1 MKAKKLI
8 AFLLLGMLVLGGI
21 VPAYAEDMP
30 EPDPDP
36 ILTEELAALPAD
48 VVTDPATSTP
58 DLPQEEVSTTT
69 ETVEVLFIE
78 EIIVESVETQEIIVK
93 FKETKIDLERAAG
106 QEESEE
112 LATSEDLA
120 VEEHIEGA
128 NVSVFSTNSTES
140 AETAI
145 ARLEESPLVEYAE
158 PNYIRS
164 FMAISPDDAS
174 FSDQWALKNTGQTY
188 NSVAGTVDADIR
200 ATEAWDLS
208 LGTSTIVAVIDN
220 GFLYDHPDLTESM
233 WDGSECVSDTG
244 AVLGSCVHG
253 YDFADDDLS
262 PAPAATTTS
271 DNTHGTHVAGIIGA
285 QMNNSI
291 GVAGVAPEAKIMAL
305 RFDLDVAS
313 EVRAIDFAIQNGAKI
328 INASYGGTTFSQS
341 EYDAIERFEAVGG
354 VFVAAA
360 GNTGVDNDS
369 VPMYPASYDLPNIIS
384 VAATDHTDTLASFS
398 SGASSYGEESVDLG
412 APGRFI
418 RSTITN
424 DGTDASYGRLSGTSM
439 AAPHVA
445 GAAALL
451 RSLYP
456 DAGHATIKDA
466 LLSSGHALSSLSGKT
481 VSGKRLDAFAALDYL
496 ADDITPPVITLTGS
510 ASVSLT
516 VGDTYTEQGATAID
530 NIDGSVDVTIDGDTV
545 ATSTVGTYTVTYDAQ
560 DAAGNH
566 AVQKSRTVTVSAAAV
581 EEEEEETPRRR
592 SGGGGGGGG
601 GSRSTVIDNPARTLF
616 AADSPYASM
625 TPEARAQLLQTLL
638 TLLMKLQAQLATLR
652 AAGL

>member
-1 MKAKKLI
+1 MTAKKLI
-8 AFLLLGMLVLGGI
+8 TLLLVGTLALGGI
-21 VPAYAEDMP
+21 APAYAQDMP
-30 EPDPDP
+30 ESAGEP
-36 ILTEELAALPAD
+36 AALPA
-48 VVTDPATSTP
+48 TEIAELATSTP
-58 DLPQEEVSTTT
+58 ELSEEEFSTTT
-69 ETVEVLFIE
+69 ETTEVIPAE
-78 EIIVESVETQEIIVK
+78 EIIVEPAETQEIIVK
-93 FKETKIDLERAAG
+93 FKEAKVDLDRTKG
-106 QEESEE
+106 QEQSEE
-112 LATSEDLA
+112 LAASEDLA

-128 NVSVFSTNSTES
+128 NISVLSTNSTGSTES
-140 AETAI
+140 AI
-145 ARLEESPLVEYAE
+145 ARLEDNPLVEYAE
-158 PNYIRS
+158 PNHTRS
-164 FMAISPDDAS
+164 FMLMSPDDAD

-188 NSVAGTVDADIR
+188 NAVAGTVDADIR

-220 GFLYDHPDLTESM
+220 GFLYDHPDLAASM

-244 AVLGSCVHG
+244 AALGSCVHG

-262 PAPAATTTS
+262 PAPAATTTA

-291 GVAGVAPEAKIMAL
+291 GVAGVAPEARIMAL

-360 GNTGVDNDS
+360 GNTGVDNDL

-384 VAATDHTDTLASFS
+384 VAATDHTDELASFS
-398 SGASSYGEESVDLG
+398 SGASSYGEETVDLG

-445 GAAALL
+445 GVAALL

-466 LLSSGHALSSLSGKT
+466 LLSSGQALPTLSGKT

-496 ADDITPPVITLTGS
+496 ADDITAPVITLVGS

-530 NIDGSVDVTIDGDTV
+530 NIDGSVNVTIAGDTV
-545 ATSTVGTYTVTYDAQ
+545 ATSTAGTYTVTYDAQ
-560 DAAGNH
+560 DAAGNN
-566 AVQKSRTVTVSAAAV
+566 AVQKTRTVTVSAAAV
-581 EEEEEETPRRR
+581 EEEEAPRRR

-601 GSRSTVIDNPARTLF
+601 GSRSTVIENPARTLF
-616 AADSPYASM
+616 TADSPYASM

-638 TLLMKLQAQLATLR
+638 TLLMKLQAELAALR